1 MLDKVYKIIAT
12 LNKNHVQYIIID
24 GYAIVLHGF
33 LRATEDLD
41 LLLEMTSENV
51 KLFQSSLKEIYHDD
65 EIEEINFNE
74 LKKYAVIRYGTP
86 DNFYLDVISNIG
98 ELFSFNNIKKTTK
111 NINGIEFVFASPES
125 LYEMKKNS
133 FIEKDKL
140 DLLFL
145 KEKIQNDTK
154 I

>member
-12 LNKNHVQYIIID
+12 LNKNHVQYIIIG

-111 NINGIEFVFASPES
+111 NIDGIEFVFASPES

-133 FIEKDKL
+133 FREKDKL